1 MKWSELKK
9 FPNILSLSRPLL
21 FFPLTALAMR
31 FQWIFAGV
39 VIYAAGAA
47 TDLLDGWLARKRNQV
62 TVTGKLLDP
71 LADKLFFD
79 LIPFFFYS
87 LFSPFLR
94 YLFVFIYL
102 PLEFLLL
109 FGGLY
114 AGLVPS
120 QNVFSVGANRGGKW
134 KTANIVFFT
143 ALLFA
148 NELITPISE
157 KYLIATLGSAIGFAL
172 MSFIG
177 HINKE
182 SFKSL
187 IYKST

>member
-9 FPNILSLSRPLL
+9 LPNIISLSRPLL
-21 FFPLTALAMR
+21 FFPLTALAVSGL
-31 FQWIFAGV
+31 QWIFAGA
-39 VIYAAGAA
+39 VIYAIGAA
-47 TDLLDGWLARKRNQV
+47 TDLLDGWFARKRNQV

-79 LIPFFFYS
+79 PMPFFFYS

-94 YLFVFIYL
+94 YIFVFIYL

-120 QNVFSVGANRGGKW
+120 QNIFYVGANKGGKW
-134 KTANIVFFT
+134 KTASIVVFT
-143 ALLFA
+143 LLLFT
-148 NELITPISE
+148 NELAIPISE
-157 KYLIATLGSAIGFAL
+157 QYLIATISSATGFAL
-172 MSFIG
+172 MSFVG
-177 HINKE
+177 HINIRK
-182 SFKSL
+182 
-187 IYKST
+187 